1 MPRLVKQVFVALFSF
16 SRSSATKC
24 MSLNNEETCMIR
36 PTPNNLNPVELNHY
50 PFMTNLGKCSGSC
63 NCAENLSTKACVPN
77 KTKSLNVKVFNMIA
91 NKNEAKSLV
100 KHISCDC
107 KC

>member
-1 MPRLVKQVFVALFSF
+1 MSRLAKQVFVALFSF

-63 NCAENLSTKACVPN
+63 NCAENIY
-77 KTKSLNVKVFNMIA
+77 KSVCSK
-91 NKNEAKSLV
+91 
-100 KHISCDC
+100 
-107 KC
+107 